1 MAPDE
6 SVPLEEAWMVGVGV
20 QRKMEPPSKGT
31 TLMYDYTVVLLE
43 PLHRSS
49 QSLSLLLSIKAHFA
63 AKSSIFHL
71 MSFLTL
77 LFFSNL
83 SAISVNCAAGGLG
96 LFWSVFLEPNII
108 NGTCACCAIIRR
120 NLTVLPL
127 LLGFSSS
134 VGSTSSFLCFLYP
147 CWGKMSSTIFRT
159 KSSCDR
165 TAFCINWTLFLFDRV
180 TDWLM
185 LFFFSLN
192 WNGCG

>member
-1 MAPDE
+1 MK
-6 SVPLEEAWMVGVGV
+6 VCRWRKRGWWGGGV

-83 SAISVNCAAGGLG
+83 SAISVNCAAGGLD
-96 LFWSVFLEPNII
+96 LFWSVFLEPNKI
-108 NGTCACCAIIRR
+108 NGTCACCAIKAFSLQSCHSCWGSPPRSA
-120 NLTVLPL
+120 LPAPFCASFIHAEVRWAQL
-127 LLGFSSS
+127 FLEPNPHATEQHSA
-134 VGSTSSFLCFLYP
+134 STGLCF
-147 CWGKMSSTIFRT
+147 CSTE
-159 KSSCDR
+159 
-165 TAFCINWTLFLFDRV
+165 
-180 TDWLM
+180 
-185 LFFFSLN
+185 
-192 WNGCG
+192 